1 MDINLE
7 WYRVFYWIAKTGS
20 LSKAAQQM
28 HITQPAVSHTIKQLE
43 GSLGGQLFFRTPK
56 GVTLTT
62 EGEVLFH
69 YLEQAFNFVE
79 IGEKAIADMNGLQ
92 SGEIAIGA
100 SDTLC
105 KHYLLPYLE
114 KFHAEHPGIRIRVT
128 NRTTPETL
136 ALLKEGK
143 IDFGIVSLPASD
155 KQVEFRESMP
165 LQDCLVGGTK
175 YRELAATHSLSL
187 DELHHFPLLM
197 LEAGSTRQY
206 LDDYAAVHGVT
217 LQPEFELGS
226 VDLLVQ
232 FARSGFGLAFVLRNY
247 VQEELQAGT
256 LVEIPLTPPV
266 PGRSIGIATLRGVP
280 LSSATKAFMALIPG
294 GTDART

>member
-1 MDINLE
+1 MVVGINLE

-20 LSKAAQQM
+20 LSKAAQRL

-43 GSLGGQLFFRTPK
+43 SSLGGQLFFRTPK

-62 EGEVLFH
+62 EGEVMFH

-114 KFHAEHPGIRIRVT
+114 RFHVQYPGIRIRVT

-143 IDFGIVSLPASD
+143 IDFGIVNMPASD
-155 KQVEFRESMP
+155 RQVEFRESTP

-175 YRELAATHSLSL
+175 FRELAAARPLPL
-187 DELHHFPLLM
+187 EALQNFPLLL
-197 LEAGSTRQY
+197 LEAGGSTRQY
-206 LDDYAAVHGVT
+206 LNDYAALHGIT

-226 VDLLVQ
+226 IDLLVQ
-232 FARSGFGLAFVLRNY
+232 FARSGFGLAFVIRNY
-247 VQEELQAGT
+247 VQEELRAGT
-256 LVEIPLTPPV
+256 LVEIPLNPPV
-266 PGRSIGIATLRGVP
+266 PERNIGIATLRGVP
-280 LSSATKAFMALIPG
+280 LSAATKSFLALLP
-294 GTDART
+294 